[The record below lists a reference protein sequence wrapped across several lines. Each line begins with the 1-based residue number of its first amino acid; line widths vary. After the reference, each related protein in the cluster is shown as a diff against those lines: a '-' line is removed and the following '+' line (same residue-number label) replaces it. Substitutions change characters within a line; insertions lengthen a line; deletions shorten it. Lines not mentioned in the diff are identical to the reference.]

1 VPAVTAADIVLT
13 ATLVVLVPAY
23 QLWRSLTRDR
33 RPSGSRVGRY
43 RHSLA
48 MIGTLTAALAAIWW
62 QAGRPLAALGFG
74 WPLSLAGGV
83 GLGVA
88 LALIVAIGIA
98 ARRAKPSADGAANE
112 AARAMLP
119 QSTIERRWY
128 LLFALGAGA
137 GWEILYRGYLWW
149 ALAPVLGSIGAV
161 AVMAISYGVAHG
173 YNGIRPLLG
182 ALLSALLFSVGYAVT
197 LSLWWLIA
205 IHIAFP
211 LFGLLVR
218 PPGDALEK

>member
-1 VPAVTAADIVLT
+1 MTAADIALT

-23 QLWRSLTRDR
+23 QLWRSLTRGQ
-33 RPSGSRVGRY
+33 RPAGSRIGRY
-43 RHSLA
+43 QHSLA
-48 MIGTLTAALAAIWW
+48 MIGALVVALVAIWW
-62 QAGRPLAALGFG
+62 QAGRPVAALGFG

-83 GLGVA
+83 GLGIA

-98 ARRAKPSADGAANE
+98 ARRAKPPADSAANA

-119 QSTIERRWY
+119 QNANERRWY
-128 LLFALGAGA
+128 MLFALGAGA

-149 ALAPVLGSIGAV
+149 ALAPVVGSIGAV

-173 YNGIRPLLG
+173 YNGMRPLLG
-182 ALLSALLFSVGYAVT
+182 ALISALLFSVGYAVT

-211 LFGLLVR
+211 LFALLVR
-218 PPGDALEK
+218 PSGDALD